1 MKVMGKRKYFYII
14 LALALCVLA
23 QESPAQQRRI
33 PTVEEIVTN
42 MQKDLNLTDEQANKI
57 APVIS
62 NQMNQ
67 AQAIIMQAQEA
78 VKSKMQILQQN
89 TEAQLSKILTPEQM
103 SKLRGEQPAQK
114 STQPSQN
121 TNGNGNPIDKA
132 VSGATR

>member
-1 MKVMGKRKYFYII
+1 MEFISKGKYFYII
-14 LALALCVLA
+14 FALALCILS
-23 QESPAQQRRI
+23 ESAFAQQRRI
-33 PTVEEIVTN
+33 PTVEEIVAN
-42 MQKDLNLTDEQANKI
+42 MQKDLNLTDEQANRI

-67 AQAIIMQAQEA
+67 AQAIIMQAQEV

-89 TEAQLSKILTPEQM
+89 TEAQLSRILTPEQM

-121 TNGNGNPIDKA
+121 TNGNPIDKA
-132 VSGATR
+132 VSGASR